1 MTLGEIKES
10 FYAISGQVS
19 DLTRKLALAGIAI
32 IWIFKTFFLLYRIAN
47 RYYAISLWHHR
58 VGTNCEHLW
67 KNEG

>member
-32 IWIFKTFFLLYRIAN
+32 IWIFKTT
-47 RYYAISLWHHR
+47 
-58 VGTNCEHLW
+58 GTNNIPKDLYLPLSFVSHC
-67 KNEG
+67 